1 MAKILLVEDE
11 ADSQRL
17 IGSILLSAK
26 HEVVL
31 AEDGREALA
40 YVRENHVDVVVTDL
54 RMPVLN
60 GLRLIRELRDK
71 GDTIP
76 IVAVS
81 GHNRDQLMLAE
92 DLGANAA
99 IVKPIKPDQLLQLVD
114 KVLADTRTSWSG
126 AWIHPEF
133 GNVGER

>member
-11 ADSQRL
+11 AESQEL
-17 IGSILLSAK
+17 IGSILRGAQ
-26 HEVVL
+26 HEVWVVD
-31 AEDGREALA
+31 EGRAALDF
-40 YVRENHVDVVVTDL
+40 VKDNHVDVVVTDL

-76 IVAVS
+76 IIAVS

-99 IVKPIKPDQLLQLVD
+99 IVKPIHKERLLGLVD
-114 KVLADTRTSWSG
+114 RVLADARTSWSG

-133 GNVGER
+133 GKVGDH